1 MKKMLIALAATTL
14 ILTMLCGQALA
25 VSGDITTKSVKAYSD
40 AAMTDYAGT
49 IPAYTALV
57 VRSYDDFAD
66 VYVNGKI
73 CYISAS
79 ALLRKDAPTKYTAVL
94 EKGTKVYQRATTDAK
109 AYTVKEDGFVK
120 VCAVKGNWALIQTTG
135 TKGLYAFVK
144 VDKLT
149 NLQANE

>member
-1 MKKMLIALAATTL
+1 M
-14 ILTMLCGQALA
+14 
-25 VSGDITTKSVKAYSD
+25 
-40 AAMTDYAGT
+40 
-49 IPAYTALV
+49 
-57 VRSYDDFAD
+57 VRSYDSFAD

-73 CYISAS
+73 YYISAS
-79 ALLRKDAPTKYTAVL
+79 ALLRKDAPTKYTAIL
-94 EKGTKVYQRATTDAK
+94 GKGTKVYQRATTDAK